1 LLKSGGGVVNTIC
14 SLFNLPC
21 NPQESHQQSVIL
33 SLFKK
38 DRSGKGAG
46 TERPGD
52 QGSSRASTPASNAG
66 VSTGASGMPKEFA
79 DIAEI
84 QTDFPQMPIDSKS
97 NSPESAFAPRM
108 NAPMS
113 VDPKALARA
122 AVAKIDAI
130 ESEMVEKY
138 TGKKSPNVAAAKV
151 EGGPKVVGGLPQNA
165 LKPVQRSSRPGSM
178 PGQPDLENPSDMLLG
193 DSSLRDAME
202 IASSSTAAAIE
213 EAAVLYANGQTEA
226 ATEVL
231 LAAIR
236 DGSLG
241 RSEYSGY
248 HMLFDL
254 LHLQGKK
261 EEYDQ
266 HSLDFVVKFE
276 QSPPGWTQRVAPR
289 PPAVSQGNM
298 PQVTF
303 KAALDASIVPQLE
316 RIKQLAAKHTALRLE
331 FSQVKT
337 ADVVG
342 CELLMRV
349 LNAFAKAHHQMDMT
363 GTDKLLAAVSGL
375 IEKGRKDPSQAA
387 WLLLLELHRIADRQE
402 EFENLAIDYCVT
414 YEVSP
419 PSWEPAPKNIRSS
432 DPAPLTA
439 NTIVDNLLPDEIT
452 ATGEIKGLGESLIA
466 QIDAA
471 LAMRST
477 VSVNCKSLDRIE
489 FGAAGNLLA
498 NLSRWAGQGKAV
510 DFRHLNHLIAGL
522 FVTLGIHQL
531 AGVER
536 RKSG

>member
-1 LLKSGGGVVNTIC
+1 M
-14 SLFNLPC
+14 
-21 NPQESHQQSVIL
+21 IL

-38 DRSGKGAG
+38 DRPGKGSG
-46 TERPGD
+46 GD
-52 QGSSRASTPASNAG
+52 DRGGDVDSARLAAPKTNAAL
-66 VSTGASGMPKEFA
+66 STGAGGMPKEFA

-84 QTDFPQMPIDSKS
+84 QTELPQLPVDSKS
-97 NSPESAFAPRM
+97 NPEAAFAPRM

-138 TGKKSPNVAAAKV
+138 TGKKSPNVMAAKV

-165 LKPVQRSSRPGSM
+165 LKPVERASRNKT
-178 PGQPDLENPSDMLLG
+178 PDLENPTDLLLG

-202 IASSSTAAAIE
+202 IASSATAPAVE
-213 EAAVLYANGQTEA
+213 EAAVLYANGQTDA
-226 ATEVL
+226 AVEVIL
-231 LAAIR
+231 VAIR
-236 DGSLG
+236 EGSLG

-261 EEYDQ
+261 DEYDK
-266 HSLDFVVKFE
+266 HALDFVVKFE
-276 QSPPGWTQRVAPR
+276 QSPPGWTQRVVPR
-289 PPAVSQGNM
+289 PQATAPGNM
-298 PQVTF
+298 PSVVF

-316 RIKQLAAKHTALRLE
+316 RIKQLAAKHTALRLD
-331 FSQVKT
+331 FTQVKT

-349 LNAFAKAHHQMDMT
+349 LNAFSKAQHQMDMS
-363 GTDKLLAAVSGL
+363 GTDKLFSAVSGL
-375 IEKGRKDPSQAA
+375 VEKGRKDPSQAA
-387 WLLLLELHRIADRQE
+387 WLLMLELHRIADRQD
-402 EFENLAIDYCVT
+402 EFENLAIDFCVT

-432 DPAPLTA
+432 DPVPLTA
-439 NTIVDNLLPDEIT
+439 NTIVDNLLSDEVV
-452 ATGEIKGLGESLIA
+452 AAGEIKGLGENLIA
-466 QIDAA
+466 QIDSA
-471 LAMRST
+471 LAVRNSVT
-477 VSVNCKSLDRIE
+477 VNCKGLERIE

-498 NLSRWAGQGKAV
+498 NLSRWAGQGKTV
-510 DFRHLNHLIAGL
+510 DFRYLNHLIAGL

-536 RKSG
+536 RKSA